1 MVRRLVYRRGR
12 PPNAGYEFNHALV
25 QDAAYQ
31 SLPRRNATGLDV
43 VSRTALR
50 QVSSVLSGRGAG
62 GAQGA
67 DKPIPGGD
75 VAEWQGVRLPEPKLG
90 LLLQ

>member
-1 MVRRLVYRRGR
+1 MVRRLVYRRGL

-31 SLPRRNATGLDV
+31 SLLRRNATGLDV
-43 VSRTALR
+43 VSRSVLR
-50 QVSSVLSGRGAG
+50 QVSSVLSVRGAS

-67 DKPIPGGD
+67 DEPIPDSG
-75 VAEWQGVRLPEPKLG
+75 VAERQGVRLAEPKLG
-90 LLLQ
+90 FFL